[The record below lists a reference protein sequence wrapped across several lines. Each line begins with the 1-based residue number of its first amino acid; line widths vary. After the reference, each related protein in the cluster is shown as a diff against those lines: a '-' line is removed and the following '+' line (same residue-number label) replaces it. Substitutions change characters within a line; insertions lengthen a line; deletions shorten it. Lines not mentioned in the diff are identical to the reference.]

1 MDEIM
6 ANQNVA
12 QESAYVAAR
21 NSVINAQRKVY
32 TAVNNSMV
40 QAYWEIGEQIYKA
53 CGENDRAEY
62 GKNLLQYLSSKLTDE
77 FGKGFSVQNLRRMR
91 QFYLAFPIRSTLLS
105 ELGWSHYLHLIKI

>member
-6 ANQNVA
+6 ASQNVA

-40 QAYWEIGEQIYKA
+40 QAYWEIGEQIYLRVVKKIEQNMGRV
-53 CGENDRAEY
+53 CYNIFHP
-62 GKNLLQYLSSKLTDE
+62 NLQM
-77 FGKGFSVQNLRRMR
+77 NLEKVF
-91 QFYLAFPIRSTLLS
+91 QFRT
-105 ELGWSHYLHLIKI
+105 